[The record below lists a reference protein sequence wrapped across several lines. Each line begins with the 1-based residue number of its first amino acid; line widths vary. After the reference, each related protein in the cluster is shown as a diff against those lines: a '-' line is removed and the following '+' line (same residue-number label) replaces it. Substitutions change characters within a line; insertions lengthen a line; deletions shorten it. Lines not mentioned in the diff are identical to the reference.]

1 MLNHQEHTPSYI
13 QLKHALSPQM
23 DLGSIFQTAD
33 QRPLEFRTAF
43 YRGDRYTFHLTR
55 EFA

>member
-13 QLKHALSPQM
+13 QLTHALSPQM

-33 QRPLEFRTAF
+33 QHPLEFRTAL